1 MLELTWKD
9 LGKEISDVLCFLG
22 KLSFMLKQ
30 NSDLVIFLSQRLFLV
45 VVPEII
51 ILVRKFVEALLFFL
65 MWLAFCSV
73 YDLFRDAV

>member
-1 MLELTWKD
+1 MELTWKD

-22 KLSFMLKQ
+22 KLPFVLKQ

-51 ILVRKFVEALLFFL
+51 ILVRKFVGALLFSL
-65 MWLAFCSV
+65 MWLAFRFV